1 MRLAALFL
9 TIALPLPSIACA
21 QINGG
26 ATVEVVDSMSLFAT
40 ERAQCEA
47 SLPFDRLEMK
57 AVDMGHSFGPSYT
70 WTLDRSGRLVF
81 TDDSAAEVEL
91 DLAPQ
96 PLTLD
101 VSCFTQAEIQ
111 ALAEAMIEPA
121 PLEQDCAI
129 LANHAIRGEVT
140 LVRNGQPTKRE
151 FSLGCTDIAN
161 PGFNAAIKAINHRV
175 ETLVASA
182 RTSSSAEDN

>member
-1 MRLAALFL
+1 MRLAALVL
-9 TIALPLPSIACA
+9 TIALPLPSMACA
-21 QINGG
+21 QNSGSH
-26 ATVEVVDSMSLFAT
+26 AVEVVDGMDIAAA
-40 ERAQCEA
+40 ERARCEA

-57 AVDMGHSFGPSYT
+57 IANIGYSSGPSYA
-70 WTLDRSGRLVF
+70 WTLDRSGHLVF

-91 DLAPQ
+91 DLEPR
-96 PLTLD
+96 PLALE
-101 VSCFTQAEIQ
+101 VPCFTQAELQ

-129 LANHAIRGEVT
+129 LAHHAIRGEVT
-140 LVRNGQPTKRE
+140 LVHEGEPTKRE

-161 PGFNAAIKAINHRV
+161 PGLNAAIKAMNDRV

-182 RTSSSAEDN
+182 RFSPRAEDD